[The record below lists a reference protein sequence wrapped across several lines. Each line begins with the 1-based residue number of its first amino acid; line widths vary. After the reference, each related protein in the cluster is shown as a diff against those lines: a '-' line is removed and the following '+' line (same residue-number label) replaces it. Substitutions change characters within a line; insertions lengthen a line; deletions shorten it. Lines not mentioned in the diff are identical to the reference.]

1 MIKIVL
7 RLSYVKILE
16 QMKIE
21 NFENCELCLTF
32 IARNIERTDDKNRSY
47 IKLCEDSRIDEN
59 RKFRKL

>member
-1 MIKIVL
+1 
-7 RLSYVKILE
+7 
-16 QMKIE
+16 MKIE
-21 NFENCELCLTF
+21 NFENSELCLTF